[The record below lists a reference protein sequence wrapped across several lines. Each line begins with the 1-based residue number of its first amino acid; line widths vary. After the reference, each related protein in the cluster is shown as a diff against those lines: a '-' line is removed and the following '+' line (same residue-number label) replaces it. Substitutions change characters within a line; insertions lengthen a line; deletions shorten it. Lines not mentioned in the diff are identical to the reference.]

1 MSQLFSFFKK
11 KKKFNILC
19 FDLINRWKCGGL
31 ISCVQEW
38 LPKKAWGLGTFTG
51 FRVFFSFVHL
61 CSKFE
66 FFFHL
71 STSSFWCIFFSCYD
85 CCLFRLEC
93 HESLTSRPVS
103 TKCWMSVFLILMHLS
118 QPAIYE
124 PAVELDSSCGV
135 WKLNARHSFELEL
148 LPNAPS
154 GYHWRSCPINFSI
167 WVFYAAERDVMSSNQ
182 TDFC

>member
-1 MSQLFSFFKK
+1 M
-11 KKKFNILC
+11 
-19 FDLINRWKCGGL
+19 
-31 ISCVQEW
+31 SCVQER

-51 FRVFFSFVHL
+51 FRVFSFVHL

-85 CCLFRLEC
+85 CCLFRLKC
-93 HESLTSRPVS
+93 HKSLTSRPVS
-103 TKCWMSVFLILMHLS
+103 TKCWMSFFLILVHSS

-154 GYHWRSCPINFSI
+154 GYHWRSRPINFSI